1 MYSSSSEGKN
11 KYCDICGRLIKDEPI
26 IPMGEKELCEEC
38 WLQYDE
44 NDMEDD
50 NGLDREIIYIIEHKE
65 EYTKEKLMEVLLY
78 LSQNGHEEAIG
89 LEKYINDYNNRMAE
103 SDGIV
108 YSGEK
113 AYKKSR
119 GNIWI
124 GYFKILAYISWLLS
138 IVAGLILGSNLGNI
152 NGSGIG
158 GIVGGI
164 LGGIVGF
171 IIGFIAIAFCMLFV
185 TMAENISTIAD
196 RTTEIMIKLEGK

>member
-78 LSQNGHEEAIG
+78 LRQNGHEEAIG